1 MKTIDIERLKD
12 NLLTLAK
19 IGRDETGGITRL
31 AYSEEYYRGIDL
43 VKKWMEE
50 ASLSVVTDPV
60 YNVLG
65 TRKGKTDKVMLI
77 GSHTDTVE
85 HGGIFDGCLGVLGGH
100 RSAQNH
106 RPGGYRAGT
115 HGGGG
120 QLGRRRR
127 QCDQGPHR

>member
-12 NLLTLAK
+12 NLLTLAE
-19 IGRDETGGITRL
+19 IGKDETGGVTRL

-50 ASLSVVTDPV
+50 ASLSVVIDPV

-85 HGGIFDGCLGVLGGH
+85 HGGIFDGCLG
-100 RSAQNH
+100 A
-106 RPGGYRAGT
+106 RPGAGD
-115 HGGGG
+115 
-120 QLGRRRR
+120 RRISARENDR
-127 QCDQGPHR
+127 NLRSRIFG